1 MLFYDINMMTL
12 LFKED
17 DFEQVEM
24 ENVADESIILPD
36 EEASSSKNGGS
47 ADIQTLNS
55 TSTNSTPSRRSSASD
70 SKPSSTK
77 STPKNGKSTF
87 SERSETG
94 GPKNGSRTRAAANT
108 SVAPEEAHLAPEEK
122 EPEQRRSPRQRVRAR
137 LQD

>member
-1 MLFYDINMMTL
+1 MMT

-36 EEASSSKNGGS
+36 EEASLSKNGGS

-70 SKPSSTK
+70 SKPSSAK
-77 STPKNGKSTF
+77 STPKNGS
-87 SERSETG
+87 RS
-94 GPKNGSRTRAAANT
+94 RVAANT
-108 SVAPEEAHLAPEEK
+108 PSSSVAPEETHLAPEEK